1 MFVRFIKGSLF
12 KRFPASRA
20 SQKAVGCPTAHG
32 IHCTRPN
39 RSGTGWLQ
47 RKLFQATIKI
57 HSTMSQAWPNHLKFS
72 SCEAIWSKYSS

>member
-20 SQKAVGCPTAHG
+20 SQKAMGCPTAHG

-39 RSGTGWLQ
+39 RSGTSWLQ
-47 RKLFQATIKI
+47 RKLFQHDQDSFHHVPSLAKSFEILF
-57 HSTMSQAWPNHLKFS
+57 M
-72 SCEAIWSKYSS
+72 